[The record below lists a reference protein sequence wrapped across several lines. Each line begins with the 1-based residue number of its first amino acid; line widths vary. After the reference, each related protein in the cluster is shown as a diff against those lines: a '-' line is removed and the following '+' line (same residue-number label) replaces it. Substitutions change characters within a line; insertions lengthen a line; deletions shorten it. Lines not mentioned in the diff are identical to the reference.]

1 MLMLIVKRMALQA
14 TPQAIH
20 IVYRPYNEYE
30 RDKQMS
36 DSIIVAIITG
46 SLALIGTVITCI
58 FSQKKTEKNI
68 EINQAVTT
76 TKIDELTREVREHN
90 GFARRMPVVEEQIK
104 VINHRLN
111 NLEEIKMEKTKLTK
125 EMEEELSNGRGD
137 DEDE

>member
-1 MLMLIVKRMALQA
+1 MGRSI
-14 TPQAIH
+14 
-20 IVYRPYNEYE
+20 E
-30 RDKQMS
+30 RDKLMS

-111 NLEEIKMEKTKLTK
+111 DLEGEKNEK
-125 EMEEELSNGRGD
+125 D
-137 DEDE
+137 